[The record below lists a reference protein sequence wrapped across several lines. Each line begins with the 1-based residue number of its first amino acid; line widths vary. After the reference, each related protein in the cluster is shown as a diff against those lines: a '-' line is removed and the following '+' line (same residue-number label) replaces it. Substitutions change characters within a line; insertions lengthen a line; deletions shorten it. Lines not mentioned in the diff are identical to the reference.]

1 MCDSACRVWTQR
13 SGAGSRRTRRKRGG
27 GQEDTA
33 MDVVP
38 PMASREREASSRV
51 VAAIKR
57 DSRRDPRQPTDH
69 RERRIRRE
77 RRRACTL
84 VFGFLV
90 SQSLCACTWPG
101 SVPPAPPRLWAAA
114 APHLWSEAS
123 GPTRRRP
130 WVRGSRGEYSSSA
143 LGPLQRL
150 ERNSRRDPLGGLSPS
165 VRLLCAS
172 TVAGESQGSGW
183 GVS

>member
-1 MCDSACRVWTQR
+1 MCAANIVSDLYLTLVPEHVDQQLVNRQWVLRCSAGTPESKDDPLTTQTEL
-13 SGAGSRRTRRKRGG
+13 SRRPVEGVYR
-27 GQEDTA
+27 QA
-33 MDVVP
+33 
-38 PMASREREASSRV
+38 
-51 VAAIKR
+51 
-57 DSRRDPRQPTDH
+57 RDPR
-69 RERRIRRE
+69 
-77 RRRACTL
+77 CTL

-143 LGPLQRL
+143 PVPLQRL
-150 ERNSRRDPLGGLSPS
+150 ERDSRRDPLGGLSLS